1 MSAHASSGCAGA
13 DKRRR
18 SDDQSLSYARSAR
31 YSTTQAG
38 AREVSDIA
46 MASRP
51 ARGLGGW
58 DNVRFLPNG
67 DIVPPIGDEVL
78 GNVYDVLE

>member
-1 MSAHASSGCAGA
+1 MNHESKRSGG
-13 DKRRR
+13 
-18 SDDQSLSYARSAR
+18 
-31 YSTTQAG
+31 
-38 AREVSDIA
+38 
-46 MASRP
+46 